1 MQIGSKFSI
10 AIHILLSAEV
20 FKDLYKVTSDFI
32 ASSANTN
39 PVIIRR
45 IMGMLKEADIIE
57 VAAGTGGIT
66 LKRNPR
72 DISLEDI
79 YLAIDPVKD
88 GRLFKIHQN
97 TALACPVGGNIERV
111 LDPYFLKVQNTMEKE
126 LSKYNLKNLIDN
138 LNDIKKRK

>member
-1 MQIGSKFSI
+1 MQIGTKFSI

-20 FKDLYKVTSDFI
+20 FKETHKVTSDFI

-39 PVIIRR
+39 PVIIRN
-45 IMGMLKEADIIE
+45 IMGMLKEAGIIE

-66 LKRNPR
+66 LTRKPK
-72 DISLEDI
+72 DISLKDI

-97 TALACPVGGNIERV
+97 TEPNCPVGGNIERI
-111 LDPYFLKVQNTMEKE
+111 LNPYFFKAQNAMENE
-126 LSKYNLKNLIDN
+126 LGKYNLKNLLDD
-138 LNDIKKRK
+138 LKQ